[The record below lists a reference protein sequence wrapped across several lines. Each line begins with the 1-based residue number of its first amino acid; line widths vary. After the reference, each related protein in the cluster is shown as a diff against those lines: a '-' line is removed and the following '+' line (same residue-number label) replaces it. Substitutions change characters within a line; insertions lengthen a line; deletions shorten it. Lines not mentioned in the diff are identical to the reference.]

1 MIAFPFKRIFGLIGA
16 PRVGKD
22 SVAQFLQESREF
34 RPMAFADKI
43 KEEFGVSNEDFEAA
57 KIAGNIEELRQK
69 LWDFSAEK
77 KRAKPGYFIDKVT
90 KAIVN
95 SKESVVVTDIRTQD
109 ELEAIKE
116 IDGRIYWVVGKGI
129 QSVGESGL
137 LLGSKLFLTFLVEEA
152 QTNRIRVINN
162 DVKGLFRFFQ
172 HLENHFF
179 QEDIM
184 DLSDSPYDKQTD
196 EKRRAML
203 SYLDQFE
210 VRSR

>member
-22 SVAQFLQESREF
+22 SVAQFLQESRGF

-90 KAIVN
+90 ETIID
-95 SKESVVVTDIRTQD
+95 SKDSVVVTDIRTQD
-109 ELEAIKE
+109 ELEAITE
-116 IDGRIYWVVGKGI
+116 VGGRIYWVVGKDL
-129 QSVGESGL
+129 QSTGESGL
-137 LLGSKLFLTFLVEEA
+137 LLGSKLFLSFLVDEA
-152 QTNRIRVINN
+152 KANRVRILKN

-184 DLSDSPYDKQTD
+184 DLSDSPSDKQSDNKHRT
-196 EKRRAML
+196 ML

-210 VRSR
+210 ARSR